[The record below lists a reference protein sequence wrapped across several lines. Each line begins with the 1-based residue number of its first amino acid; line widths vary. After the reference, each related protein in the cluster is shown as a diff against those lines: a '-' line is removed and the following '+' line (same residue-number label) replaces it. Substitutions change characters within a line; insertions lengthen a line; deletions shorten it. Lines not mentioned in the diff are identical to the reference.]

1 MLYEIDS
8 KLMAHKNCRW
18 FQDEY
23 FDLFVWYT
31 PHQEITGFQLCYDR
45 LHNEHAI
52 TWTEQH
58 QWTHCKIDAGEANP
72 LYNQSPILL
81 NEGNFNP
88 QTVILEFAERS
99 QALEPELQN
108 FILGKLNHYPQSF

>member
-8 KLMAHKNCRW
+8 KLLAQKNYRW

-23 FDLFVWYT
+23 FDLYVWYT
-31 PHQEITGFQLCYDR
+31 AHQEISGFQLCYDR
-45 LHNEHAI
+45 QHNEHAI
-52 TWTEQH
+52 TWTERY

-72 LYNQSPILL
+72 LYNQSPLLL

-88 QTVILEFAERS
+88 QAVTQAFVERS
-99 QALEPELQN
+99 SALEPALKD
-108 FILGKLNHYPQSF
+108 FILNKLNHYPS